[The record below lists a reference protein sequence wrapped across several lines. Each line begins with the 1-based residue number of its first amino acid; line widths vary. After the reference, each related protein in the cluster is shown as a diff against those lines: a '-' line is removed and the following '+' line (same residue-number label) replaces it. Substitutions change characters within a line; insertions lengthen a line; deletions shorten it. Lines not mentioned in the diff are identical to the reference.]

1 MRTQDGRHESKTRI
15 LDAALD
21 VFRAKGYAATRI
33 EDICAEAGLTKG
45 SFFHHFKSKEELAI
59 EAAAHWGA
67 YACALFAA
75 APYQTLPDPVDRLL
89 GYVDYR
95 RSNMQGDLV
104 QFTCFGGTLI
114 QEVYLSHPEI
124 RDACTA
130 TFDRHGTG
138 LAKDI
143 AEAIDQYGSDGAWTP
158 ESLALHI
165 QAVIQGALVLAKAKQ
180 DPEAGAQC
188 LDHLRRYIEALFR
201 AAGKQVACPL

>member
-1 MRTQDGRHESKTRI
+1 MPTSETRHESKTRI

-59 EAAAHWGA
+59 EAAEHWGSR
-67 YACALFAA
+67 ACALFAGA
-75 APYQTLPDPVDRLL
+75 SYQTLADPVDRLL
-89 GYVDYR
+89 AYVDFR
-95 RSNMQGDLV
+95 KSMMQGELTR
-104 QFTCFGGTLI
+104 FTCFGGTLV

-130 TFDRHGTG
+130 TFDRHGGALT
-138 LAKDI
+138 KDI
-143 AEAIDQYGSDGAWTP
+143 AAAVDKYGSTGGWTA

-165 QAVIQGALVLAKAKQ
+165 QAVIQGALILAKAKQ
-180 DPEAGAQC
+180 DPEAGVQC
-188 LDHLRRYIEALFR
+188 LDHLRRYVEALFSDAR
-201 AAGKQVACPL
+201 QAAA

>member
-1 MRTQDGRHESKTRI
+1 MQTQDARHESKTKI
-15 LDAALD
+15 LDAAVN

-59 EAAAHWGA
+59 EAAGHWGE

-75 APYQTLPDPVDRLL
+75 APYQTLADPVDRLL
-89 GYVDYR
+89 AYVDYR
-95 RSNMQGDLV
+95 KSAMQGDLLP
-104 QFTCFGGTLI
+104 FTCFGGTLV
-114 QEVYLSHPEI
+114 QEVYLSHPQI

-130 TFDRHGTG
+130 TFDRHGAG

-143 AEAIDQYGSDGAWTP
+143 AAANDKYGSDGTWTP

-165 QAVIQGALVLAKAKQ
+165 QAVIQGALILAKAKQ
-180 DPEAGAQC
+180 DPDAGAQC
-188 LDHLRRYIEALFR
+188 LVHLRRYIETLFAPAR
-201 AAGKQVACPL
+201 RTVT